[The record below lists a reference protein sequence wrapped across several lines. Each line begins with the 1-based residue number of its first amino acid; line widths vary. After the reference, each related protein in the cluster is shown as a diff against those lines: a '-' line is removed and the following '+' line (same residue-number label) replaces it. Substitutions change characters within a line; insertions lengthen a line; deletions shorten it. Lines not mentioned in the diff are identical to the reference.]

1 MADGPQMAKL
11 ALYQKTLES
20 SDSLEVS
27 QLEIAFYTRMLDTFT
42 SIADGGAIAIAQPLT
57 ITSTDASALDVGG
70 GINTGTGNVA
80 LVGTD
85 GRINGPLSST
95 NIDDLSGA
103 NLTGLSA
110 SNISSGTLGV
120 ANGGTGASTLTDGG
134 VLLGSGTSAVTA
146 MSVLSDGE
154 LIVGD
159 GSGDPVAES
168 GATLRTSI
176 GVGTGDSPQFTG
188 IELGH
193 ATDTTLTRPSSGDIN
208 IEGNRVYR
216 AGGTD
221 VAVADGGTGASSLTD
236 GGVLLGSGTGAITAM
251 SVLSDSE
258 MIVGDGS
265 GDPVAESG
273 STLRT
278 SIGCDAAGNITSG
291 TVATARLG
299 SGTASSSTFLR
310 GDSSWVAIASSALNT
325 TMQVFTSG
333 SGTYTTPD
341 NCATIRVRIVGG
353 GGGAGAAATNAG
365 AAGGNTTFAA
375 SSMQGTGGGAG
386 GHGASTGGA
395 GGTGGA
401 AANGQVNVRGSDGTG
416 GGDDTAAPGGY
427 GGASVFGGAGAGGV
441 YTAAGV
447 NAGGA
452 GSGGGGA
459 GATNGATNSSGGG
472 GAGGYCERWV
482 DDPDETYAYAVGAG
496 GSGGAAGTDAG
507 GNGSAGIVIVEEF
520 YA

>member
-95 NIDDLSGA
+95 IIDDLSGA

-120 ANGGTGASTLTDGG
+120 ANGGTGAS
-134 VLLGSGTSAVTA
+134 
-146 MSVLSDGE
+146 
-154 LIVGD
+154 
-159 GSGDPVAES
+159 
-168 GATLRTSI
+168 
-176 GVGTGDSPQFTG
+176 
-188 IELGH
+188 
-193 ATDTTLTRPSSGDIN
+193 
-208 IEGNRVYR
+208 
-216 AGGTD
+216 
-221 VAVADGGTGASSLTD
+221 SLTD
-236 GGVLLGSGTGAITAM
+236 GGVLLGSGTDAITATA
-251 SVLSDSE
+251 VL
-258 MIVGDGS
+258 GDGEILIGDAN
-265 GDPVAESG
+265 GDPATLDVG
-273 STLRT
+273 SA
-278 SIGCDAAGNITSG
+278 SAITILG
-291 TVATARLG
+291 TVATGAWQGTAIANAYVADDLTISGGTVNGSVIGGSSAAAGSFTTLTASSTGAASLDVGGGINAGTGNVSLVGTDGKIEGPLSSTIIDDLSGANLTTLNASNLSSGTAGTARLG

-310 GDSSWVAIASSALNT
+310 GDSSWATPAGGELNPT
-325 TMQVFTSG
+325 TQVFTSG

-341 NCATIRVRIVGG
+341 NCKTLRVRIVGG
-353 GGGAGAAATNAG
+353 GGGAGAASTNAG

-401 AANGQVNVRGSDGTG
+401 GANGLVNVRGSDGTG

-427 GGASVFGGAGAGGV
+427 GGASYFGGAGAGGV

-447 NAGGA
+447 NAGGV

-472 GAGGYCERWV
+472 GAGGYCERLV